1 MSLLKI
7 PKFDHENI
15 KKPFD
20 GDLWN
25 RQGIAERLEQYINRV
40 KVGTTIAIDAE
51 WGAGKTWFARHW
63 CKQLGNNGFEVIYL
77 DAFAQDYIDDPFLM
91 ISMEIANCL
100 DKTANKD
107 KIKDL
112 KVTIGQVYRAVL
124 PSVPML
130 LWSLTTTLMGAGLVA
145 KPVADIVK
153 ALKDDS
159 GDFGKE
165 LGNLLN
171 EKLEEHLSA
180 QVDNYENEKNSVEYF
195 KATLKN
201 ITENLDKPL
210 VFIIDELDR
219 CKPEFAI
226 RLIERIKHFFDIPN
240 VAFVLSVN
248 KHQLEQSINSYYGF
262 KEGTNYLEKFID
274 LTVHLRSKHVNQSSY
289 SNTLIV
295 YGNDLGIN
303 MDMPSYHLACK
314 VFKPNA
320 RQLIRIMNKFA
331 FLKGGFIDGRSDLL
345 FIVLIFIELNLIDKF
360 DEPTFF
366 KHFIKA
372 HEYEFKDEML
382 EEYKHY
388 GEEFSVFNFLN
399 NRYRNFIPLFS
410 YLEKTKDSE
419 FASRSSGFKN
429 SYLHQK
435 DGDLNPDLIQT
446 WYNYIHVVNG

>member
-15 KKPFD
+15 QRPFD

-25 RQGIAERLEQYINRV
+25 RQGIAERLEQYIKRV

-63 CKQLGNNGFEVIYL
+63 CKQLDNNGFKVIYL

-100 DKTANKD
+100 DKTTHED
-107 KIKDL
+107 DIKDL
-112 KVTIGQVYRAVL
+112 KEKIGQVYRAVL

-165 LGNLLN
+165 IGNLLN

-195 KATLKN
+195 KTTLKN

-274 LTVHLRSKHVNQSSY
+274 LTVLLKNKELNKERYEKILADYEDKIELNLCSKSIIS
-289 SNTLIV
+289 
-295 YGNDLGIN
+295 
-303 MDMPSYHLACK
+303 ACL
-314 VFKPNA
+314 VCKPNA
-320 RQLIRIMNKFA
+320 RQLIKCVNKYA
-331 FLKGGFIDGRSDLL
+331 FLKADFSEGKAELL
-345 FIVLIFIELNLIDKF
+345 FIILLFMEMKIIDIFNEKNFFQTFYKKNSEVFYAEYDALFSNETRQTPFSYYLPKFYGNLSDIFRYMEK
-360 DEPTFF
+360 
-366 KHFIKA
+366 IRQ
-372 HEYEFKDEML
+372 HEFEKQYS
-382 EEYKHY
+382 EYKDAY
-388 GEEFSVFNFLN
+388 FPSQTF
-399 NRYRNFIPLFS
+399 
-410 YLEKTKDSE
+410 EK
-419 FASRSSGFKN
+419 
-429 SYLHQK
+429 
-435 DGDLNPDLIQT
+435 DLIES
-446 WYNYIHVVNG
+446 WYNYIHVVND

>member
-7 PKFDHENI
+7 PKFDYENI
-15 KKPFD
+15 QKPFD

-25 RQGIAERLEQYINRV
+25 RQGIAERLEQYIKRV

-63 CKQLGNNGFEVIYL
+63 CKQLGNNGFKVIYL

-100 DKTANKD
+100 DKTTDED

-112 KVTIGQVYRAVL
+112 KETIGQVYRAVL

-274 LTVHLRSKHVNQSSY
+274 LTVQLRNKQLNESHYVKILKQ
-289 SNTLIV
+289 
-295 YGNDLGIN
+295 YGDVLGIN
-303 MDMPSYHLACK
+303 MEYRAYHVICNLY
-314 VFKPNA
+314 KPNA
-320 RQLIRIMNKFA
+320 RQLRRIMNKFA
-331 FLKGGFIDGRSDLL
+331 FLKGSYIEKRAFFLFLVLIYLELDLIDGYNEEDLL
-345 FIVLIFIELNLIDKF
+345 KDF
-360 DEPTFF
+360 DRINEHAYF
-366 KHFIKA
+366 
-372 HEYEFKDEML
+372 Y
-382 EEYKHY
+382 EYKSNSFAPHFEY
-388 GEEFSVFNFLN
+388 VDYLAANYATFEGLFKYVEE
-399 NRYRNFIPLFS
+399 I
-410 YLEKTKDSE
+410 KTNSFHAKYSE
-419 FASRSSGFKN
+419 YKVAYYPNGVDP
-429 SYLHQK
+429 
-435 DGDLNPDLIQT
+435 DGNDLIES
-446 WYNYIHVVNG
+446 WYNYIHIVGD